1 MGDGRLRELI
11 AHGGSIYT
19 RPVCC
24 SSWFHPQC
32 NLFLS
37 SSINWRLLTTLLFD
51 ERKMLYQTFL
61 TLGLFRLF
69 FCRTCDQAVLF
80 LFGSLQNGDTDGR
93 KLELEGRWRLHRKWW
108 TAIWFSRPHFNQRE
122 LCACHGFPVHF
133 LNISFHFLNISGI
146 NTKKWG
152 GISDHCTAPG
162 SWITSRWDRDQHYCK
177 GIRDPVVQQ
186 NNKDHKILKWP

>member
-1 MGDGRLRELI
+1 MEVRFIPAQSAAALDSTHNAIYFSALQLI
-11 AHGGSIYT
+11 EGFWQHFFSMRKCFMKLFWPLVFSDCFFAEPAIRQSFFSFVWESTERWHW
-19 RPVCC
+19 RP
-24 SSWFHPQC
+24 Q
-32 NLFLS
+32 
-37 SSINWRLLTTLLFD
+37 
-51 ERKMLYQTFL
+51 
-61 TLGLFRLF
+61 
-69 FCRTCDQAVLF
+69 
-80 LFGSLQNGDTDGR
+80 
-93 KLELEGRWRLHRKWW
+93 ELERRWRLHRKWW

-152 GISDHCTAPG
+152 GIRDHCTAPG

-186 NNKDHKILKWP
+186 KNKDHKILKWP